1 MKRMIVGIL
10 ILLASATLYFLWK
23 EHVFDHFT
31 VARIEVFLLQFGRF
45 APLVYIALLAISVVM
60 SQIPNVPLAIAAG
73 MLFGT
78 FYGGL
83 YSVIGGML
91 GSLACFTIARFLGVA
106 FLKKVF
112 GKIPV
117 FSEQCKET
125 HLGLLIF
132 LTRLIPFFSFD
143 LISYCSGLTNIR
155 TRTFLLATLLGM
167 TPMTFL
173 FAHLGKAF
181 MVESST
187 ALILNGVILGFFL
200 LVPFLVHRYNI
211 FNLNQYIEFQ

>member
-1 MKRMIVGIL
+1 MKRMIFGIL
-10 ILLASATLYFLWK
+10 ILLASAALYFLWK
-23 EHVFDHFT
+23 EHVFDNFT
-31 VARIEVFLLQFGRF
+31 VARIEVFLLQFGRS
-45 APLVYIALLAISVVM
+45 APLVYIALLAISVVI

-83 YSVIGGML
+83 YSIIGGML

-112 GKIPV
+112 GKIPE

-132 LTRLIPFFSFD
+132 LARLVPFFSFD

-155 TRTFLLATLLGM
+155 TRTFLFATLLGM

-173 FAHLGKAF
+173 FSHLGKVS

-187 ALILNGVILGFFL
+187 TLILNVVILGGFL
-200 LVPFLVHRYNI
+200 LAPFLVHKFNI
-211 FNLNQYIEFQ
+211 FNLNKYIEFK

>member
-1 MKRMIVGIL
+1 MKRMIFGIL
-10 ILLASATLYFLWK
+10 ILLASAALYFLWK
-23 EHVFDHFT
+23 EHVFDNFT
-31 VARIEVFLLQFGRF
+31 VARIEVFLLQFGRA
-45 APLVYIALLAISVVM
+45 APLVYIALLAISVVI

-83 YSVIGGML
+83 YSIIGGML

-132 LTRLIPFFSFD
+132 LARLVPFFSFD

-155 TRTFLLATLLGM
+155 TRTFLFATLLGM
-167 TPMTFL
+167 IPMTFL
-173 FAHLGKAF
+173 FSHLGRVS

-187 ALILNGVILGFFL
+187 TLILNVVILGGFL
-200 LVPFLVHRYNI
+200 LAPFLVHKFNI
-211 FNLNQYIEFQ
+211 FNLNKYIEFK

>member
-10 ILLASATLYFLWK
+10 ILLASAALYFLWK

-31 VARIEVFLLQFGRF
+31 PARIEVFLLQFGRF
-45 APLVYIALLAISVVM
+45 APLVYIALLAVSVVI

-106 FLKKVF
+106 FLKKIF

-117 FSEQCKET
+117 FTEHCKES

-173 FAHLGKAF
+173 FSHLGRVIMF
-181 MVESST
+181 QSST
-187 ALILNGVILGFFL
+187 TLILNSVMLGVFL
-200 LVPFLVHRYNI
+200 LVPFLAQKYNI
-211 FNLNQYIEFQ
+211 FNLNKYIEFK

>member
-1 MKRMIVGIL
+1 MKRMIFGIL
-10 ILLASATLYFLWK
+10 ILLAIAALYFLWK
-23 EHVFDHFT
+23 EHVFDNFT

-45 APLVYIALLAISVVM
+45 APLVYIALLAISVVV

-83 YSVIGGML
+83 YSIIGGML
-91 GSLACFTIARFLGVA
+91 GSLACFTIARSLGVA
-106 FLKKVF
+106 FLKKIF

-117 FSEQCKET
+117 FSDQCKET

-132 LTRLIPFFSFD
+132 LSRLIPFFSFD

-155 TRTFLLATLLGM
+155 ARTFLLATLLGM

-173 FAHLGKAF
+173 FAHVGKVS

-187 ALILNGVILGFFL
+187 TLMVNGVILGGFL
-200 LVPFLVHRYNI
+200 LAPFLVHKFKI
-211 FNLNQYIEFQ
+211 FNLNKYIEFK

>member
-1 MKRMIVGIL
+1 MKRMIFGIL
-10 ILLASATLYFLWK
+10 ILLASAALYFLWK
-23 EHVFDHFT
+23 EHVFDNFT
-31 VARIEVFLLQFGRF
+31 VARIEVFLLQFGGA
-45 APLVYIALLAISVVM
+45 APLVYIALLAISVVI

-83 YSVIGGML
+83 YSIIGGML

-112 GKIPV
+112 GKIPE

-132 LTRLIPFFSFD
+132 LARLVPFFSFD

-155 TRTFLLATLLGM
+155 TRTFLFATLLGM

-173 FAHLGKAF
+173 FSHLGKVS

-187 ALILNGVILGFFL
+187 TLILNVVILGGFL
-200 LVPFLVHRYNI
+200 LAPFLVHKFNI
-211 FNLNQYIEFQ
+211 FNLNKYIEFK

>member
-1 MKRMIVGIL
+1 MKRVIVGIL
-10 ILLASATLYFLWK
+10 ILLGSAALYFLWK
-23 EHVFDHFT
+23 EHVFENFT

-45 APLVYIALLAISVVM
+45 APLVYIALLAISVVI

-83 YSVIGGML
+83 YSIIGGML

-106 FLKKVF
+106 FLKKIF

-117 FSEQCKET
+117 FSDQCKET

-143 LISYCSGLTNIR
+143 LISYCSGLTNIP

-173 FAHLGKAF
+173 FSHLGGVI
-181 MVESST
+181 MVQSST
-187 ALILNGVILGFFL
+187 TLILNGVILAVFFL
-200 LVPFLVHRYNI
+200 APYLVYKYNI
-211 FNLNQYIEFQ
+211 FDLNKYIEFK

>member
-1 MKRMIVGIL
+1 MKRVIVGIL
-10 ILLASATLYFLWK
+10 ILSATIGLYFLWK
-23 EHVFDHFT
+23 EHVFENFT
-31 VARIEVFLLQFGRF
+31 VARIEAFLLQFGRF
-45 APLVYIALLAISVVM
+45 APLVYIALLAVSVII

-106 FLKKVF
+106 FLKKIF

-117 FSEQCKET
+117 FSEQCKES

-143 LISYCSGLTNIR
+143 MISYCSGLTNIR

-173 FAHLGKAF
+173 FTHLGKVI

-187 ALILNGVILGFFL
+187 TLILNGVMLGMFL
-200 LVPFLVHRYNI
+200 LVPFLVQKYNI
-211 FNLNQYIEFQ
+211 FDLKKFIEFQ

>member
-45 APLVYIALLAISVVM
+45 APLVYIAL
-60 SQIPNVPLAIAAG
+60 LAIAAG

>member
-1 MKRMIVGIL
+1 MKRMAIGTL

-23 EHVFDHFT
+23 EHVFDQFT
-31 VARIEVFLLQFGRF
+31 VAHIEVFLLQFGRA
-45 APLVYIALLAISVVM
+45 APLVYIALLAISVVI
-60 SQIPNVPLAIAAG
+60 SQIPNIPLAIAAG

-83 YSVIGGML
+83 YSIIGGML
-91 GSLACFTIARFLGVA
+91 GSLACFTIARFLGIA
-106 FLKKVF
+106 FLKRIF

-117 FSEQCKET
+117 FSDQCKET

-132 LTRLIPFFSFD
+132 LTRLIPAFSFD

-173 FAHLGKAF
+173 FAHTGRVI
-181 MVESST
+181 MVQSST
-187 ALILNGVILGFFL
+187 TLVLNGVILALFFL
-200 LVPFLVHRYNI
+200 APFLAYKYNI
-211 FNLNQYIEFQ
+211 FNLNKYIEFK

>member
-1 MKRMIVGIL
+1 MKRMIFGIL
-10 ILLASATLYFLWK
+10 ILLAIAALYFLWK
-23 EHVFDHFT
+23 EHVFDNFT

-45 APLVYIALLAISVVM
+45 APLVYIALLAISVVV

-83 YSVIGGML
+83 YSINGGML

-106 FLKKVF
+106 FLKKTF

-132 LTRLIPFFSFD
+132 LSRLIPFFSFD

-155 TRTFLLATLLGM
+155 ARTFLLATLLGM

-173 FAHLGKAF
+173 FAHLGGGI

-187 ALILNGVILGFFL
+187 TLILNGAILGVFL
-200 LVPFLVHRYNI
+200 LVPLLVQKYNI
-211 FNLNQYIEFQ
+211 FNLNKYIEFK

>member
-1 MKRMIVGIL
+1 MKRLIIGIL
-10 ILLASATLYFLWK
+10 ILSASAALYFLWK
-23 EHVFDHFT
+23 KHVFDHFT
-31 VARIEVFLLQFGRF
+31 VSRIEAFLLQFGRF
-45 APLVYIALLAISVVM
+45 APLVYIALLAISVVV
-60 SQIPNVPLAIAAG
+60 SQIPNIPLAIAAG

-83 YSVIGGML
+83 YSIIGGML

-106 FLKKVF
+106 FLKKIF
-112 GKIPV
+112 GKIPM
-117 FSEQCKET
+117 FTDQCKDT

-143 LISYCSGLTNIR
+143 LISYCSGFTNIR

-173 FAHLGKAF
+173 FAHLGGVI
-181 MVESST
+181 MVQSSAT
-187 ALILNGVILGFFL
+187 LILNGVMLAVFL
-200 LVPFLVHRYNI
+200 LVPFLVYKYNI
-211 FNLNQYIEFQ
+211 FNLNKYIEFK